1 MRILLLGGT
10 GWLGREFARAAL
22 ARGHDVTCACRG
34 DALPIGVRHVVV
46 DRDDDAGLRI
56 VSGEH
61 WDAVVDVG
69 REPVHVRR
77 AVRDLDAARYLLV
90 STVSVYTGADDEG
103 TVPALAGERMGGV
116 EDYGPAK
123 VACEAAVLAGF
134 GAARSLI
141 VRPGLIGGP
150 GDGSGRTSYWP
161 WRFAHPAADGVV
173 LVPDASEQP
182 TSIIDVRDL
191 AAWLVHALEGELAG
205 VYDAV
210 GPVVPLGEHLESA
223 RAVAGGAAGL
233 LPAPTAWLQ
242 EQGVRE
248 WMGPRSL
255 PLWIADRSAWPML
268 ARSATRAVERGLVLR
283 PPVETLRDVLAWRE
297 GGGEAGA
304 AGLSDADERALIA
317 RLRG

>member
-34 DALPIGVRHVVV
+34 DALPVGVRHVAV
-46 DRDDDAGLRI
+46 DRDDDAGLRV

-90 STVSVYTGADDEG
+90 STVSVYAGSDDEA
-103 TVPALAGERMGGV
+103 TVPALGADRIADV
-116 EDYGPAK
+116 ADYGPAK
-123 VACEAAVLAGF
+123 VACEAAVLSGF
-134 GAARSLI
+134 GAARSLV

-161 WRFAHPAADGVV
+161 WRFAHPAAEGVV
-173 LVPDASEQP
+173 LVPDAPEQP
-182 TSIIDVRDL
+182 TSVIDVRDL
-191 AAWLVHALEGELAG
+191 AAWLVHALGEELAG

-210 GPVVPLGEHLESA
+210 GPVVPLGEHLETA
-223 RAVAGGAAGL
+223 RAVAGGSAAM
-233 LPAPTAWLQ
+233 LPAPAAWLQ
-242 EQGVRE
+242 EQGVDE

-255 PLWIADRSAWPML
+255 PLWIADRSSWPML
-268 ARSATRAVERGLVLR
+268 ARSGTRATERGLALR
-283 PPVETLRDVLAWRE
+283 PLVETLRDVLAWRE

-304 AGLSDADERALIA
+304 AGLVDADERALIA
-317 RLRG
+317 LLRG